1 MKRGYIPQDDKEF
14 SQTAFYTLKKA
25 GEELFYLLNRGYPIK
40 PASTFIANHYM
51 LSQRQRIAIVRGVS
65 SENSIYERKKKEL
78 KGDLLDRI
86 VYIDGFNLIIT
97 LEVAFSNSTLIRC
110 MDGNIRDLAGLRGT
124 YRIIDKTD
132 MAINAVCK
140 ALNELKIKKVI
151 VYLDSPVSNSGRLK
165 TKLSENFLNCSFD
178 FEINLVDNADVI
190 LEKLDNVITSDAI
203 ILDKCKSWFNLCD
216 FIIDKNILIDFTEI
230 LK

>member
-1 MKRGYIPQDDKEF
+1 MPQDSKEF
-14 SQTAFYTLKKA
+14 SETAFHTLKKA

-40 PASTFIANHYM
+40 PASTFIGNHYM
-51 LSQRQRIAIVRGVS
+51 LSERQRLAIVRGVS
-65 SENSIYERKKKEL
+65 SENSICERKNKEL
-78 KGDLLDRI
+78 KGNLLNKT

-110 MDGNIRDLAGLRGT
+110 MDGSIRDLAGLRGT

-132 MAINAVCK
+132 IAIKSIC
-140 ALNELKIKKVI
+140 ETLKSLEAKKVV

-165 TKLSENFLNCSFD
+165 SKFSENFLNYNFD

-190 LEKLDNVITSDAI
+190 LQKLDNVITSDAI
-203 ILDKCKSWFNLCD
+203 ILDKCKSWFNLCNV
-216 FIIDKNILIDFTEI
+216 IIDKDILIDFRKI
-230 LK
+230 LE